1 MQGVCAQS
9 SGALCPAQPCE
20 LECEEMVD
28 LLFRVFYESDCAQA
42 GSVCASGLETCSSLK
57 SRICEASC
65 PELTAC
71 DTVRPRL
78 SWCTS

>member
-1 MQGVCAQS
+1 MQGVCTQS

-42 GSVCASGLETCSSLK
+42 GSVLASGLETCSSLK